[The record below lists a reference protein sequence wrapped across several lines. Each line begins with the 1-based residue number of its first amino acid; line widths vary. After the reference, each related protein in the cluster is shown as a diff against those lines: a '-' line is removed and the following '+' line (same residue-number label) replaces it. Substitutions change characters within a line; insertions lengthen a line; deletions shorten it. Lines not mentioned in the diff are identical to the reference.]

1 MTKDFNNITAC
12 QKLNIKEQVEKT
24 YMSYNFK
31 SCSDA
36 GQSSKYNK
44 VKQL

>member
-31 SCSDA
+31 SVTPDNLLNIT
-36 GQSSKYNK
+36 K
-44 VKQL
+44 